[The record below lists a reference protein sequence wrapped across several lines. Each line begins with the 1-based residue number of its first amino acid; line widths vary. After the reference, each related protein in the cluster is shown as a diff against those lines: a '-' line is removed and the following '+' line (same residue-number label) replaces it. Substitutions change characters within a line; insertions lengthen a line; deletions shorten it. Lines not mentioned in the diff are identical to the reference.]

1 LTVIAREKDTPFP
14 EAMIT
19 LPGKSYP
26 DSDLT
31 VACAGSILAPPKT
44 ADLKQ

>member
-1 LTVIAREKDTPFP
+1 MRAAFP
-14 EAMIT
+14 DAMIT

-26 DSDLT
+26 DSDLAA
-31 VACAGSILAPPKT
+31 ACAGLVLAPPKT